1 MFYVEE
7 DIQPV
12 VDIVVRTMGP
22 NGTMVYGDRVLKNI
36 IVSTREFGKIWY
48 GDFEGSVEQLNTIIS
63 QMSSNVQYKMSWS
76 QDT

>member
-1 MFYVEE
+1 MFYTEE

-12 VDIVVRTMGP
+12 VDTVVRTMGP

-48 GDFEGSVEQLNTIIS
+48 GDFEGSVEQLDTIIS
-63 QMSSNVQYKMSWS
+63 QMSSNIQYKMSWS

>member
-48 GDFEGSVEQLNTIIS
+48 GDFEGSVEQLDTIIS
-63 QMSSNVQYKMSWS
+63 QMSSNIQYKMSWS

>member
-1 MFYVEE
+1 MFYTEE

-12 VDIVVRTMGP
+12 VDTVVRTMGP
-22 NGTMVYGDRVLKNI
+22 SGTMVYGDRVLKNI

-48 GDFEGSVEQLNTIIS
+48 GDFEGSVEQLDTIIS
-63 QMSSNVQYKMSWS
+63 QMSSNIQYKMSWS

>member
-48 GDFEGSVEQLNTIIS
+48 GDFEGSVEQLDTIIS
-63 QMSSNVQYKMSWS
+63 QMSSNIQYKMSWS
-76 QDT
+76 QHT

>member
-12 VDIVVRTMGP
+12 VDIVVRNMGP

-48 GDFEGSVEQLNTIIS
+48 GDFEGSVEQLDTIIS
-63 QMSSNVQYKMSWS
+63 QMSSNIQYKMSWS
-76 QDT
+76 QHT

>member
-12 VDIVVRTMGP
+12 VDTVVRTMGP
-22 NGTMVYGDRVLKNI
+22 NGTMVFGDRVLKNI

-48 GDFEGSVEQLNTIIS
+48 GDFEGSVEQLDTIIS
-63 QMSSNVQYKMSWS
+63 QMSSNIQYKMSWS